1 MQNRPYRVHQH
12 ALGVVSQCVTVA
24 DRLTASMR
32 CLDALV
38 EGVID
43 KDPTAR
49 AEFDHYLV
57 AAGASIAS
65 VETVGRRVVAE
76 LERCARMPTP
86 TVEQERGDDLAPSAS
101 RSAVTEDSAAE
112 RPAPAADGHHNRW
125 AGAVGAMLL
134 TEHLRSF
141 TALCHTTNGSGCSAD
156 IAGLAAIRDI
166 LADSAPDGRL
176 LRASILSTGVAAK
189 TLRGIAD
196 DLVSVTHMFGDALI
210 DAEPV

>member
-1 MQNRPYRVHQH
+1 MQNRPHRVHQH

-57 AAGASIAS
+57 AADASIAS

-76 LERCARMPTP
+76 LEGCARVPTP
-86 TVEQERGDDLAPSAS
+86 TVERQ
-101 RSAVTEDSAAE
+101 AVVGQ
-112 RPAPAADGHHNRW
+112 RNRW

-134 TEHLRSF
+134 TEHLQSL
-141 TALCHTTNGSGCSAD
+141 TALCHATNASGCS
-156 IAGLAAIRDI
+156 AGLAAIRDI
-166 LADSAPDGRL
+166 LADSSPDGLL
-176 LRASILSTGVAAK
+176 LRASILRTGMAAK
-189 TLRGIAD
+189 TLRGVAD
-196 DLVSVTHMFGDALI
+196 DLVAVAHIFGDALI
-210 DAEPV
+210 HNEESIYS

>member
-38 EGVID
+38 EGVIGE
-43 KDPTAR
+43 DPTAR

-76 LERCARMPTP
+76 LEECARVPAP
-86 TVEQERGDDLAPSAS
+86 TVQRN
-101 RSAVTEDSAAE
+101 AVAGQ
-112 RPAPAADGHHNRW
+112 RNRW
-125 AGAVGAMLL
+125 AGSVGAILL
-134 TEHLRSF
+134 TEHLRSL
-141 TALCHTTNGSGCSAD
+141 TALCHATNASGCS
-156 IAGLAAIRDI
+156 AGLAAIRDI
-166 LADSAPDGRL
+166 LADSSPDGRL
-176 LRASILSTGVAAK
+176 LRASILRTGAAAK
-189 TLRGIAD
+189 TLQGIAD
-196 DLVSVTHMFGDALI
+196 DLLAVAHMFGDALI
-210 DAEPV
+210 QGEEFNYS